1 MKLGYRPYEVPT
13 RSAERRVP
21 HAVSAL
27 VLTLLLAGCQDP
39 LAPDAPHLA
48 VAKAAPGNAGSGHFV
63 EVNEPEPFGRFS
75 GLEYV
80 RITGRF
86 EGTTAQGEFRVP
98 FEIVVPERTDV
109 GNGSVLIEPPH
120 FAQRFSGRDDYLGRE
135 FLFGRGYRWASV
147 GWSTF
152 AQSVLDPTAT
162 DVVIPGGQDD
172 EIVVR
177 FVDALK
183 HSGQGAELLGHA
195 HRYYGFGFSQTSWLM
210 HRLLRSADGPGLFD
224 FTMLAATWWQGGG
237 FQGAYTPVTGVGKV
251 MVVQAEADLVISD
264 GRVLRAAAAEDHEY
278 RVYEVA
284 GAAHIPDIPENYDN
298 PIFGPG
304 IEGTNPVDWS
314 IVARAA
320 FVAGDRWTRG
330 QSAPSPSVFLED
342 DTSGDPD
349 PVYGFVTG
357 IARDGNTNALGGV
370 RLPQVA
376 LGVWRAQAADPNAQV
391 AFLTG
396 AFEDISCT
404 SGPEGGPRFRNHGA
418 YVSGVARVVRDLE
431 RDHLMLPVD
440 AVETLTAAAAS
451 DIGRPGACS
460 GP

>member
-1 MKLGYRPYEVPT
+1 VGV
-13 RSAERRVP
+13 
-21 HAVSAL
+21 L
-27 VLTLLLAGCQDP
+27 VLALSLAGCQDP
-39 LAPDAPHLA
+39 LAPTPTQLT
-48 VAKAAPGNAGSGHFV
+48 VAEESVAASVGSGQFV
-63 EVNEPEPFGRFS
+63 EINDPVPFGRFS
-75 GLEYV
+75 GQDYV
-80 RITGRF
+80 QITGRF
-86 EGTTAQGEFRVP
+86 EGTTAQGAFRVP
-98 FEIVVPERTDV
+98 FEIVVPARAQS
-109 GNGSVLIEPPH
+109 GNGTVLIEPPH
-120 FAQRFSGRDDYLGRE
+120 FAQRFSGRDDYLGQQ
-135 FLFGRGYRWASV
+135 FLFGKGYRWASV

-162 DVVIPGGQDD
+162 DVIIPNGQDD

-177 FVDALK
+177 FVEALK
-183 HSGQGAELLGHA
+183 HSDQGSELLGKA
-195 HRYYGFGFSQTSWLM
+195 HRFYGFGFSQTSWLM
-210 HRLLRSADGPGLFD
+210 HRLLRSADGPELFD

-251 MVVQAEADLVISD
+251 MIVQAEADLVIAD
-264 GRVLRAAAAEDHEY
+264 GRVLRAAAAEDQEY

-320 FVAGDRWTRG
+320 FVAGDRWTR
-330 QSAPSPSVFLED
+330 QHTAPSPSVFLED
-342 DTSGDPD
+342 DDSGDPD

-357 IARDGNTNALGGV
+357 IARDADTNALGGV
-370 RLPQVA
+370 RLPEVA

-404 SGPEGGPRFRNHGA
+404 SGPDGGPRFRNHGA
-418 YVSGVARVVRDLE
+418 YVSSVGRVVRQL
-431 RDHLMLPVD
+431 RRSHLMLPRD
-440 AVETLTAAAAS
+440 AVEAIAAAAKS
-451 DIGRPGACS
+451 DIGRPGACA

>member
-1 MKLGYRPYEVPT
+1 MST
-13 RSAERRVP
+13 
-21 HAVSAL
+21 L
-27 VLTLLLAGCQDP
+27 VLTLLLAACQDP
-39 LAPDAPHLA
+39 VAPTDLPLTQASD
-48 VAKAAPGNAGSGHFV
+48 VANDGAAHFV
-63 EVNEPEPFGRFS
+63 DVNAPEPFGRFS
-75 GLEYV
+75 GQDYV
-80 RITGRF
+80 KVTGRF
-86 EGTTAQGEFRVP
+86 EGTTGQGEFRVP
-98 FEIVVPERTDV
+98 FEIVVPARSDR
-109 GNGSVLIEPPH
+109 GNGTVLIEPPH
-120 FAQRFSGRDDYLGRE
+120 FAQRFSARDDYLGQE

-177 FVDALK
+177 FVEALK
-183 HSGQGAELLGHA
+183 HSDQGSELLGKA
-195 HRYYGFGFSQTSWLM
+195 RRFYGWGFSQTSWLM
-210 HRLLRSADGPGLFD
+210 HRLLRSPDGPELFD

-251 MVVQAEADLVISD
+251 IIVQAEADLVIAD
-264 GRVLRAAAAEDHEY
+264 GRVLRAAAAEDQAY

-320 FVAGDRWTRG
+320 FVAGDRWTR
-330 QSAPSPSVFLED
+330 SNRTPSPSVFLED
-342 DTSGDPD
+342 DNSGDPD

-357 IARDGNTNALGGV
+357 IARDTVTNALGGV
-370 RLPQVA
+370 RLPQVE

-404 SGPEGGPRFRNHGA
+404 AGPDGGPRFRNHGA
-418 YVSGVARVVRDLE
+418 YVSSVARVVRELK
-431 RDHLMLPVD
+431 RDGLILQRD
-440 AVETLTAAAAS
+440 AVETLSTAAAS
-451 DIGRPGACS
+451 DIGRPGACP
-460 GP
+460 GA